1 MRRLPTPTQ
10 PCEIWGEL
18 LTGTGHLP
26 KPRLHPLTLLL
37 SRKIGIYTIGA
48 NIIVWQ
54 GWSLHGVI
62 LCVKD

>member
-1 MRRLPTPTQ
+1 MRRLPTPAKL
-10 PCEIWGEL
+10 CETWGEL

-26 KPRLHPLTLLL
+26 KPRSATNTPL

-62 LCVKD
+62 ICVKN